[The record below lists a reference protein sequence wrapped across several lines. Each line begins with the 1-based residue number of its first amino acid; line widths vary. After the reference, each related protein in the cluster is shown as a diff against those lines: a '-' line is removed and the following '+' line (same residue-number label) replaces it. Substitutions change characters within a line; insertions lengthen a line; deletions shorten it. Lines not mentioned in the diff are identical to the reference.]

1 MNNDFADKI
10 NEMEREILA
19 LKTVQS
25 YANTSTAGLYQSQNN
40 PAAGTYLVTYGSGD
54 SNILSVI
61 TWDGVMA
68 AFTPSG
74 NTQQLVLT
82 NVRSFRITS
91 NRRILSV
98 VKTD

>member
-1 MNNDFADKI
+1 MNDDFATKI
-10 NEMEREILA
+10 NEMEREVLA
-19 LKTVQS
+19 LKTAQS
-25 YANTSTAGLYQSQNN
+25 YANTSTAGLYQSENN
-40 PAAGTYLVTYGSGD
+40 PASGTYLVTYSSGD
-54 SNILSVI
+54 NEILSLI

-91 NRRILSV
+91 NRRVLSV
-98 VKTD
+98 QKVS

>member
-1 MNNDFADKI
+1 MDGDFTKELLDI
-10 NEMEREILA
+10 ERELLS
-19 LKTVQS
+19 LKTAQP
-25 YANTSTAGLYQSQNN
+25 YANTSTAGLYQSENN
-40 PAAGTYLVTYGSGD
+40 PTPGNYLVTYAGGD
-54 SNILSVI
+54 NPILSLI

-91 NRRILSV
+91 NRKIISV
-98 VKTD
+98 EKVS